1 LQAISGTMGLMD
13 SAGKVMKGLA
23 AAGEVVVGEAVRAAE
38 DAGSVLSGDEGK
50 QVSSPSDSEGKERG
64 PSS

>member
-1 LQAISGTMGLMD
+1 MD

-38 DAGSVLSGDEGK
+38 DASSVLSGEADE
-50 QVSSPSDSEGKERG
+50 QVSGPSDIEDKEQG
-64 PSS
+64 TS